1 MRIDTPKLTNIG
13 DAIQANQSMM
23 SAFSSLGN
31 QSQDYLKM
39 EEQKKSNEW
48 NRAFDTQKFDETKN
62 QNAIANKNADRTFDY
77 GVTRDGVKDG
87 QWNQDFGLKKDSIVF
102 DQNYKNKTFDHNVS
116 QDNIKNNQWNQA
128 FANTVANQNKPDY
141 ATFNGVDAQGNPT
154 LNMLDKNSGKV
165 VNTGTQVYNEAKR
178 LPPEQA
184 LYYQDRANEMK
195 QKNLD
200 SVQKSL
206 TTHPAY
212 STLSEEDKVKAY
224 DYVVTNGKLPEF
236 KYSDG
241 GWFGGEKYTIPMSD
255 AVKQE
260 KQKELD
266 KNMKAL
272 GF

>member
-1 MRIDTPKLTNIG
+1 MRFDVPKLADYSG
-13 DAIQANQSMM
+13 AIQANQSMM
-23 SAFSSLGN
+23 GAFNNIGN

-39 EEQKKSNEW
+39 EEQKKNNDW
-48 NRAFDTQKFDETKN
+48 NRAFETQKFDETKN

-87 QWNQDFGLKKDSIVF
+87 QWQQDFGLKKDSVVF
-102 DQNYKNKTFDHNVS
+102 DQNYKNKVFDHTVS
-116 QDNIKNNQWNQA
+116 QDNVKNGQWQQA
-128 FANTVANQNKPDY
+128 FNKPEY

-154 LNMLDKNSGKV
+154 LNMVDKNTGKV
-165 VNTGTQVYNEAKR
+165 VNTGQQVYNESKKLA
-178 LPPEQA
+178 PEQS
-184 LYYQDRANEMK
+184 LYYLDRANEMK

-200 SVQKSL
+200 AVQKSL

-212 STLSEEDKVKAY
+212 SNLSEEDKVKAY
-224 DYVVTNGKLPEF
+224 DYVATNGKLPEF

-241 GWFGGEKYTIPMSD
+241 GWFGSGKYTIPMNE

-260 KQKELD
+260 KQKELE

>member
-1 MRIDTPKLTNIG
+1 MKFDVPKLADYSG
-13 DAIQANQSMM
+13 AIQANQSMAN
-23 SAFSSLGN
+23 AFSNLGN

-39 EEQKKSNEW
+39 KEQKKNNEW
-48 NRAFDTQKFDETKN
+48 NRAFDTQKFDETKK
-62 QNAIANKNADRTFDY
+62 QNEIANINTDRTFNY
-77 GVTRDGVKDG
+77 GVTRDGVKDN
-87 QWNQDFGLKKDSIVF
+87 QWQQGYDLNKDSVVF

-116 QDNIKNNQWNQA
+116 QDNIKNSQWQQA
-128 FANTVANQNKPDY
+128 FNKPEY
-141 ATFNGVDAQGNPT
+141 ATFNGVDTQGNPT
-154 LNMLDKNSGKV
+154 LNMVDKNTGKV
-165 VNTGTQVYNEAKR
+165 VNTGQQVYNESKKLA
-178 LPPEQA
+178 PEQS

-200 SVQKSL
+200 AVQKSL

-224 DYVVTNGKLPEF
+224 DYVATNGKLPEF

-241 GWFGGEKYTIPMSD
+241 GWFGGEKYTIPMSE

>member
-1 MRIDTPKLTNIG
+1 MRFDVPKLADYSG
-13 DAIQANQSMM
+13 AIQANQSMM
-23 SAFSSLGN
+23 GAFNNIGN

-39 EEQKKSNEW
+39 EEQKKNNEW
-48 NRAFDTQKFDETKN
+48 NKAFDTQKFDETKK
-62 QNAIANKNADRTFDY
+62 QNEIANINTDRTFNY
-77 GVTRDGVKDG
+77 GVTRDGVKDN
-87 QWNQDFGLKKDSIVF
+87 QWQQGYDLNKDSVVF

-116 QDNIKNNQWNQA
+116 QDNIKNSQWQQA
-128 FANTVANQNKPDY
+128 FNKPEY

-154 LNMLDKNSGKV
+154 LNMLDKNTGKV
-165 VNTGTQVYNEAKR
+165 VNTGQQVYNEAKK
-178 LPPEQA
+178 LAPEQSA
-184 LYYQDRANEMK
+184 YYQDRAMEMK
-195 QKNLD
+195 QKNID
-200 SVQKSL
+200 AVQKSL

-224 DYVVTNGKLPEF
+224 DYVATNGKLPEF

-241 GWFGGEKYTIPMSD
+241 GWFGGEKYTIPMSE